1 MSYYLFNTLKKKN
14 NVNVINDL
22 CKDLKSIKNKTEI
35 RNTRL
40 AHLRDGVALVKFFYW
55 LEKNLYKN
63 ISEFEASKKLES
75 FRMEGKDF
83 FSLSFPTISATGS
96 NASIIHYNPKPKSSI
111 LKDSQLYLCDSGG
124 QYYGGTTDI
133 TRTIHLG
140 EEKTYS
146 KNKRYLHLCFNW
158 PLKYKHNEISQR
170 NKRIS
175 NRFFSKI

>member
-1 MSYYLFNTLKKKN
+1 
-14 NVNVINDL
+14 
-22 CKDLKSIKNKTEI
+22 
-35 RNTRL
+35 
-40 AHLRDGVALVKFFYW
+40 
-55 LEKNLYKN
+55 
-63 ISEFEASKKLES
+63 
-75 FRMEGKDF
+75 MENPGF

-140 EEKTYS
+140 EKTYS

-170 NKRIS
+170 NKDI
-175 NRFFSKI
+175 K